1 MVIPEMPQD
10 DTTTPA
16 APEQA
21 NPSTQTEQ
29 RPWKPAALR
38 GLRLRCPNCGEGKLL
53 KSYLKV
59 KHSCDNC
66 GQELY
71 HNRADDGPA
80 YLTILLV
87 GHLLGFAL
95 HITYMQF
102 RPDPLTLALIM
113 SLVTISASLLLL
125 PRMKGLVV
133 AYQWA
138 KRMHGF

>member
-1 MVIPEMPQD
+1 MTDMTQSETTAALTQEPQ
-10 DTTTPA
+10 
-16 APEQA
+16 
-21 NPSTQTEQ
+21 Q
-29 RPWKPAALR
+29 RAWKPAVLR
-38 GLRLRCPNCGEGKLL
+38 GVQLRCPNCGEGKMLE
-53 KSYLKV
+53 SYLKV
-59 KHSCDNC
+59 KHSCEAC
-66 GQELY
+66 GQELH

-95 HITYMQF
+95 HITYIQF

-113 SLVTISASLLLL
+113 SLVTISASLFIL